1 MLKGT
6 TESGFEYEIS
16 DETLDDYE
24 LMEELAEIDNG
35 NMGKLP
41 GVIEDILGMKQ
52 KEKLKEHIKEEYG
65 RVSISNMIKELTQ
78 ILQGNKEGKN
88 S

>member
-24 LMEELAEIDNG
+24 LLEELAKIDSG
-35 NMGKLP
+35 NMGNLP
-41 GVIEDILGMKQ
+41 GVVEDILGTEQ
-52 KEKLKEHIKEEYG
+52 KEMLKKHIKEEYG
-65 RVSISNMIKELTQ
+65 RVSISNMLKELTQ
-78 ILQGNKEGKN
+78 ILNGNKAGKN